1 MVLKKSLYIGY
12 LILFL
17 LSIIATIMSIV
28 VEGIYPI
35 IGQHGSNDLAR
46 TMIYRILHFYIFF
59 YCSLYL
65 WLFRPYGLDSYIY
78 LIFNLFLNI
87 QWCVLGCCIL
97 SYYELLNYD
106 QNYRAFSTKFHP
118 YLFTI
123 LRKWSD
129 PVMDIVGVLIL
140 INIMVILYYNS
151 KIPIVT
157 KGLYIAIFGYSI
169 YVCCTGKNPIVDII
183 KYHGEGVED
192 NKVLAMKKEIQR
204 IDNMYLYPSD
214 PDSFFMKYIA

>member
-1 MVLKKSLYIGY
+1 MPIKQTYIGY
-12 LILFL
+12 LILLL
-17 LSIIATIMSIV
+17 LSIVTTIISV
-28 VEGIYPI
+28 VMEGIYPI
-35 IGQHGSNDLAR
+35 IGEHGSRDLAK
-46 TMIYRILHFYIFF
+46 TIIYRILHFYIFF
-59 YCSLYL
+59 YCGLYL

-78 LIFNLFLNI
+78 LIFNLVLNI

-106 QNYRAFSTKFHP
+106 KHYSSFSTKFHP

-129 PVMDIVGVLIL
+129 PIMDIVGVLIL
-140 INIMVILYYNS
+140 INIAVILYSN
-151 KIPIVT
+151 KNIPIVT
-157 KGLYIAIFGYSI
+157 KGLYISLFGYSV

-183 KYHGEGVED
+183 KHREEGFEE

-204 IDNMYLYPSD
+204 VDSLNLYPSD
-214 PDSFFMKYIA
+214 PESFFMKYIA

>member
-1 MVLKKSLYIGY
+1 MAIKQTYIGY
-12 LILFL
+12 LILLL
-17 LSIIATIMSIV
+17 LSIVTTIISV
-28 VEGIYPI
+28 VMEGIYPI
-35 IGQHGSNDLAR
+35 IGEHGSRNLAK
-46 TMIYRILHFYIFF
+46 TIIYRILHFYIFF
-59 YCSLYL
+59 YCGLYL
-65 WLFRPYGLDSYIY
+65 LLFRPYGLDSYIY
-78 LIFNLFLNI
+78 LIFNLVLNI

-106 QNYRAFSTKFHP
+106 QHYSSFSTKFHP

-129 PVMDIVGVLIL
+129 PIIDIVGVLIL
-140 INIMVILYYNS
+140 INILVILYSN
-151 KIPIVT
+151 KNIPVVT

-169 YVCCTGKNPIVDII
+169 YVCCTGKNPIVNII
-183 KYHGEGVED
+183 KHREEGFEY

-204 IDNMYLYPSD
+204 VDSLYLYPSD